1 MMKNYCMI
9 TGASQGLG
17 KAFAEEYAKRG
28 SNLLLVALPDSGLDK
43 VAFAIAER
51 WEVDIKFVETDLTEE
66 GNVQSLFNFIKMEK
80 IAVDTLINNAGI
92 GSSGAFHHID
102 IERSGKI
109 LDLNIKAL
117 IQLTY
122 MMLPE
127 LHSHPRAY
135 ILNVA
140 SLAAFYPMPYMAVYA
155 ATKVFVLN
163 FSRALGEELGN
174 SGISVT
180 ALCPGGI
187 ATNSACGKRIDAL
200 GFFGKITCFS
210 ASHIARQ
217 AICSLHKGKAVVI
230 PGAANRLLRFFGTYF
245 PKHLVIKVIGSRFGQ
260 EDMLEFSGTPVAMA
274 AGGCE

>member
-1 MMKNYCMI
+1 MDNYCLI

-17 KAFAEEYAKRG
+17 KAFAEQFAKRKR
-28 SNLLLVALPDSGLDK
+28 NLLLVSLPESGLDE
-43 VAFAIAER
+43 VAGSIAER
-51 WEVDIKFVETDLTEE
+51 WAVDVKNFEIDLTEGGSVPRLAE
-66 GNVQSLFNFIKMEK
+66 YIRSSN
-80 IAVDTLINNAGI
+80 IAIDTLVNNAGI

-122 MMLPE
+122 LMLPE
-127 LHSHPRAY
+127 LKTHARAY

-163 FSRALGEELGN
+163 FTQALREELDG
-174 SGISVT
+174 SGITAT

-187 ATNSACGKRIDAL
+187 ATNDACGKRIDAQ
-200 GFFGKITCFS
+200 GFFGRISCFS
-210 ASHIARQ
+210 AEHIAEK
-217 AICSLHKGKAVVI
+217 AIRSMLRSRPIVI
-230 PGAANRLLRFFGTYF
+230 PGITNRLLRFLGTYF
-245 PKHLVIKVIGSRFGQ
+245 PKSFVIKVIGSRFGK
-260 EDMLEFSGTPVAMA
+260 EDMLEYKGVSEPLT
-274 AGGCE
+274 AGGCR